1 MNPTHDEV
9 SAVLKDVAAGMTRQ
23 EPEHLTI
30 TEAPVE
36 VYESR
41 SEYYRRQ
48 TEQLD
53 RDLPR
58 EKPVTGLHVPTR
70 IEPAPEMEMRDPMIF
85 WDSVLVCV
93 GMVALAILAALG
105 FMWIGKHFLP

>member
-41 SEYYRRQ
+41 SEYYRKQ

-58 EKPVTGLHVPTR
+58 EKPVLMGLHVPTR
-70 IEPAPEMEMRDPMIF
+70 IEPEPSTEEP
-85 WDSVLVCV
+85 SHGV
-93 GMVALAILAALG
+93 GVVIGILAMLALYALIVG
-105 FMWIGKHFLP
+105 SWLYFNRGNL